1 MRKTGFALA
10 MLAAITMTV
19 VPVAPSFAAAP
30 APKSTEQ
37 KFIDHA
43 KRGDVAVLSK
53 AQMRALALSNPKLH
67 AKLMKAYETSTVPR
81 LSAAEKQ
88 YVRNLTQ
95 ANLDSFK
102 AGDGGAWIVVA
113 IVAVVLLILWQPV
126 ICKIFPWA
134 IGCVAYPAPVRS
146 RY

>member
-10 MLAAITMTV
+10 MLAALTMTV

-43 KRGDVAVLSK
+43 KRGDIAVLSK
-53 AQMRALALSNPKLH
+53 AQMRALAQSNPKLH
-67 AKLMKAYETSTVPR
+67 AKLMKAYEANSVPS
-81 LSAAEKQ
+81 LSPAEKR
-88 YVRNLTQ
+88 YVRDLTQ
-95 ANLDSFK
+95 KNLDNFK
-102 AGDGGAWIVVA
+102 AGDGGGWIVVA
-113 IVAVVLLILWQPV
+113 IVVVVLLILWQPV
-126 ICKIFPWA
+126 VCKIFPWA
-134 IGCVAYPAPVRS
+134 IGCPVYPVRA